1 MKRARIIVNNPDEL
15 KNRFELE
22 KNPSVKIKL
31 LFLNFVAQSAFD
43 FEKMCKL
50 CGVAISTGYQLVR
63 DWNETGYE
71 SVKEKDNKGGRPPKL
86 SEEDLHKLKSYLEEK
101 ESWKTKEVKNLIN
114 ERFGVDLSEDQ
125 VARILNQKLRVHIS
139 KNTQGDAIIINDL
152 NDIITAWSP
161 GAEKMFG
168 WKAQEAI
175 GKKALELIVPQDV
188 SLERDL
194 IIGTA
199 LKGRSITGIDTVR
212 LYRDGTRINVSISV
226 FPLRDTKQNII
237 GISYIL
243 RDITA
248 RKRAEEVL
256 QREHDQLNIWVQEL
270 TSELSNV
277 SKNLQAEIIGH
288 KQANET
294 VETTLKLW
302 QDTFNAISDGVWI
315 LDREGH
321 IILSNGVYERLL
333 GINIEDVTGM
343 HCHKI
348 AHCSFGL
355 NEECPLKRMLKTG
368 TREYAECEDKGLDRW
383 FQITVDPICNRSG
396 EIISAV
402 HIKSDI
408 TERKRAEEALLR
420 MREELEIR
428 VKERTAEL
436 ARTNEA
442 LKTEIKERK
451 EIEGTLR
458 RSEEKF
464 RNIVEQSVDG
474 IVVTDEQGTII
485 EWNRGEERIIGVSR
499 ADTVGRPIW
508 DIQFQMAPEEKKNP
522 EQYERL
528 KANMLELIKTGKS
541 HLLNRLAET
550 DIQFPDGMRRSVQ
563 VQVFPIKTDRGFML
577 GSISR
582 DITER
587 KRAEQ
592 ERERLLNDISNQ
604 QQHAEKLA
612 NLLKKERDTL
622 NIIMEYT
629 ETQLAYLDSRFNFIR
644 VNSAYAKGSGFTRD
658 GLLGSNLF
666 QLFPNLENQGI
677 FEKVRDTGEP
687 VEFKAKPY
695 EFQDQPWRGTTY
707 LDWTLTPV
715 KDQGGRIDR
724 LVLSLTDVTER
735 IRAEKAIEKAL
746 AYSESIVDTVPE
758 PLLIV
763 DKNLKVKMANR
774 AFYQN
779 FRVSIEDTR
788 EKSLFELGNG
798 QWDIPELRMLLEDII
813 MKNNRIQNFEVD
825 HDFPNIGRKT
835 MLLNAREFYQD
846 GAEMVL
852 LSIEDIT
859 ERKKIEEIRLEN
871 ERLIFANKAR
881 SEFLAIM
888 SHELRT
894 PLTSIIGYSIILNE
908 KTQGELNEKQDFYV
922 QSVLKSSEHLLSLI
936 NSILDMAKIEAG
948 KLEMIIEDV
957 SVPDMINE
965 TFYLMKEIAAN
976 HNIVLENE
984 LDPALEIIKADR
996 QKLKQILFNLLSNA
1010 VKFSKENGGIITMR
1024 TRRDG
1029 NVARISIS
1037 DTGIGIMDE
1046 DIPRLFHKF
1055 EQLDS
1060 GISRKYEGTG
1070 LGLAITKQLV
1080 ELHGGKIWVE
1090 SRYGEG
1096 STFLFT
1102 IPITGIY

>member
-1 MKRARIIVNNPDEL
+1 M
-15 KNRFELE
+15 
-22 KNPSVKIKL
+22 
-31 LFLNFVAQSAFD
+31 
-43 FEKMCKL
+43 
-50 CGVAISTGYQLVR
+50 
-63 DWNETGYE
+63 
-71 SVKEKDNKGGRPPKL
+71 
-86 SEEDLHKLKSYLEEK
+86 
-101 ESWKTKEVKNLIN
+101 
-114 ERFGVDLSEDQ
+114 
-125 VARILNQKLRVHIS
+125 
-139 KNTQGDAIIINDL
+139 
-152 NDIITAWSP
+152 
-161 GAEKMFG
+161 
-168 WKAQEAI
+168 
-175 GKKALELIVPQDV
+175 
-188 SLERDL
+188 
-194 IIGTA
+194 
-199 LKGRSITGIDTVR
+199 
-212 LYRDGTRINVSISV
+212 
-226 FPLRDTKQNII
+226 
-237 GISYIL
+237 
-243 RDITA
+243 
-248 RKRAEEVL
+248 
-256 QREHDQLNIWVQEL
+256 
-270 TSELSNV
+270 
-277 SKNLQAEIIGH
+277 
-288 KQANET
+288 
-294 VETTLKLW
+294 
-302 QDTFNAISDGVWI
+302 
-315 LDREGH
+315 
-321 IILSNGVYERLL
+321 
-333 GINIEDVTGM
+333 
-343 HCHKI
+343 
-348 AHCSFGL
+348 
-355 NEECPLKRMLKTG
+355 
-368 TREYAECEDKGLDRW
+368 
-383 FQITVDPICNRSG
+383 
-396 EIISAV
+396 
-402 HIKSDI
+402 
-408 TERKRAEEALLR
+408 
-420 MREELEIR
+420 
-428 VKERTAEL
+428 
-436 ARTNEA
+436 
-442 LKTEIKERK
+442 
-451 EIEGTLR
+451 
-458 RSEEKF
+458 
-464 RNIVEQSVDG
+464 
-474 IVVTDEQGTII
+474 
-485 EWNRGEERIIGVSR
+485 
-499 ADTVGRPIW
+499 
-508 DIQFQMAPEEKKNP
+508 
-522 EQYERL
+522 
-528 KANMLELIKTGKS
+528 
-541 HLLNRLAET
+541 
-550 DIQFPDGMRRSVQ
+550 
-563 VQVFPIKTDRGFML
+563 
-577 GSISR
+577 
-582 DITER
+582 
-587 KRAEQ
+587 
-592 ERERLLNDISNQ
+592 
-604 QQHAEKLA
+604 
-612 NLLKKERDTL
+612 
-622 NIIMEYT
+622 
-629 ETQLAYLDSRFNFIR
+629 
-644 VNSAYAKGSGFTRD
+644 
-658 GLLGSNLF
+658 
-666 QLFPNLENQGI
+666 
-677 FEKVRDTGEP
+677 
-687 VEFKAKPY
+687 
-695 EFQDQPWRGTTY
+695 
-707 LDWTLTPV
+707 
-715 KDQGGRIDR
+715 
-724 LVLSLTDVTER
+724 TER

-788 EKSLFELGNG
+788 EKSLYELGNG

-813 MKNNRIQNFEVD
+813 MKNNRIQNFEVE

-976 HNIVLENE
+976 HNIVIEKE

-1010 VKFSKENGGIITMR
+1010 VKFSKENGGIITIR